1 MQELDSVV
9 NGAANEENG
18 SAAERAYR
26 FTATLTVSQKEAL
39 QELASKYKVS
49 VAWLIRQAID
59 RFIEEAAGGP
69 KLPFDVR

>member
-1 MQELDSVV
+1 MQDFQSVLS
-9 NGAANEENG
+9 
-18 SAAERAYR
+18 SAGEKSPIDRPYR
-26 FTATLTVSQKEAL
+26 VTATLTTAQRDAL

-69 KLPFDVR
+69 RLPFEMR